1 MKKSN
6 SVNVAIPVPLIWIA
20 AVFSVTILIVGM
32 LAFASARQTQ
42 SLNNFGQVSS
52 GSQSDASYA
61 GGQYQ
66 NSASDTSTSGG
77 GGCGGGGCG
86 GGGGAGGAGGGGGC
100 GSSGGPPKTAEQ
112 LNSIKV
118 EAIKYY
124 AQKYGDSKVD
134 GEVTD
139 RGCHMEIIITKNGKP
154 VKYLS
159 FKNGAFSELS

>member
-6 SVNVAIPVPLIWIA
+6 TVNVNIPVPLIWIA
-20 AVFSVTILIVGM
+20 AVFSITILVVGV
-32 LAFASARQTQ
+32 LAFISARQTQ
-42 SLNNFGQVSS
+42 SLNSFSQPSS
-52 GSQSDASYA
+52 GGQPDASYA

-66 NSASDTSTSGG
+66 NSASGTSSSGG
-77 GGCGGGGCG
+77 GSCCGGGGT
-86 GGGGAGGAGGGGGC
+86 GGAGGGGGC
-100 GSSGGPPKTAEQ
+100 GSSGGPAKTPEQ
-112 LNSIKV
+112 LNSIKI